1 MYIHQKNVVVVV
13 CNAIDSWNNG
23 NNLTHRNQAIDSMAH
38 VNWHRC
44 IYKSRAVVV
53 TATRLMNEWC
63 VGE

>member
-1 MYIHQKNVVVVV
+1 M
-13 CNAIDSWNNG
+13 AIDSWNNG

-38 VNWHRC
+38 VYWHQC

-63 VGE
+63 LGE